1 MVPSYFIFLEQFPL
15 TANKK
20 VDRGALPPPDFEHN
34 SGGSGYEQPRNGMEV
49 QLTALWQQVL
59 EVQEIGV
66 HDNFFDLGGNSLKA
80 AQLFFQLE
88 TVFGK
93 QLPLATLFQAPTI
106 AELAEVLTRAHWE
119 PPWQSLVAIRPG
131 GTGTPLF
138 TVPGVGGNVLVFAN
152 IARLLGSEQPIY
164 GLQARGLD
172 GKELPFISVPE
183 MAQHYVEQ
191 IKKIQPEGTYLIVG
205 VCTGGLI
212 AYEMGQQL
220 AAQGRPATV
229 FMMDTWHP
237 DSYSKYKS
245 RFFGH
250 MLMTSV
256 LFGKIVA
263 DLRTLIKQPI
273 RDWLPALKKKSQV
286 LLSLLSQSM
295 SDHIQDKDFQIQRLT
310 QATFLAVAR
319 YRVQR
324 FSGRIINIVASR
336 RRVDD
341 VIPDTRHRWSHL
353 GNNDSQSIHIPAED
367 SGRLFV
373 SPYVEELAAQL
384 RLYMQT
390 GRASTALHARTT
402 PESQSR

>member
-1 MVPSYFIFLEQFPL
+1 M
-15 TANKK
+15 
-20 VDRGALPPPDFEHN
+20 
-34 SGGSGYEQPRNGMEV
+34 
-49 QLTALWQQVL
+49 
-59 EVQEIGV
+59 
-66 HDNFFDLGGNSLKA
+66 
-80 AQLFFQLE
+80 
-88 TVFGK
+88 
-93 QLPLATLFQAPTI
+93 
-106 AELAEVLTRAHWE
+106 
-119 PPWQSLVAIRPG
+119 
-131 GTGTPLF
+131 
-138 TVPGVGGNVLVFAN
+138 VPGVGGNVLVFAN

-191 IKKIQPEGTYLIVG
+191 IKTIQPEGPYLIVG

-220 AAQGRPATV
+220 AARGRPATV

-237 DSYSKYKS
+237 HSYSKYKS

-250 MLMTSV
+250 MLMTWV

-263 DLRTLIKQPI
+263 DLRTLIRQPI

-286 LLSLLSQSM
+286 LLSLLSQAA

-310 QATFLAVAR
+310 HATFLAIAR

-324 FSGRIINIVASR
+324 FSGRIINIVASH

-353 GNNDSQSIHIPAED
+353 GNNDSQTIHIPAED
-367 SGRLFV
+367 SGQLFV

-384 RLYMQT
+384 RLYTQT
-390 GRASTALHARTT
+390 GHASSTSHARTT